1 MTLPFSVLALSIV
14 SRAVAQPDYDAVNE
28 QWNGLSGLLEIA
40 NEEGVEIAIGDS
52 IALDQLSP
60 LDGVLL
66 IYPRDEPPTSSLSA
80 FMRAGGRVAVLDD
93 FGEGDELLSVYRIA
107 RREGRAEAPE
117 LRANPNLPLARPLT
131 RHALTDGVNTLVANH
146 PATLSHPE
154 LEPLFAFEDPT
165 SALVLAGAVGE
176 GRLVAVSDPS
186 VIINNMIEFRD
197 NRRFAQNLVRYLGAS
212 GGRVYLAGPDTE
224 WSGSFGDAG
233 ASGPF
238 AALQTWLDD
247 AAHADVAPA
256 LMMLAS
262 IALGL
267 ALVLAALFGLPRR
280 SPYEDAA
287 MFGRTPVSGGFI
299 GRVAYFRRRPSD
311 LIQPALVYKFELES
325 ELVRRLNLG
334 GRTLLRDVV
343 SSLREHG
350 LPEADVQS
358 TRGLLLALDSLREK
372 QDHPPAPP
380 KVTAARLR
388 EIVRTGDAVLERLN
402 EENGTSPHDAAK
414 P

>member
-1 MTLPFSVLALSIV
+1 MTLWFSVTLFSIG
-14 SRAVAQPDYDAVNE
+14 SHAAAQPDYGPQNE
-28 QWNGLSGLLEIA
+28 EWNGLSELVDLA
-40 NEEGVEIAIGDS
+40 DEEGVEIATADS
-52 IALDQLSP
+52 IALDTLTP
-60 LDGVLL
+60 LDAVLL
-66 IYPRDEPPTSSLSA
+66 VYPREEPPVSSLSA

-93 FGEGDELLSVYRIA
+93 FGEGDEVLSVYRIE
-107 RREGRAEAPE
+107 RRQGRADAPE
-117 LRANPNLPLARPLT
+117 LRSNPNLPLARPLT
-131 RHALTDGVNTLVANH
+131 RHALTDGVSTLVANH

-154 LEPLFAFEDPT
+154 LEPLFAFEEPA

-176 GRLVAVSDPS
+176 GRLVAISDPS
-186 VIINNMIEFRD
+186 VVINNMVEFRD

-212 GGRVYLAGPDTE
+212 GGRVYLAGPETE
-224 WSGSFGDAG
+224 WTGSFGDAG
-233 ASGPF
+233 AAGPF
-238 AALQTWLDD
+238 AAIQTWLDEL
-247 AAHADVAPA
+247 AHAEFAPA
-256 LMMLAS
+256 LLMLAS

-267 ALVLAALFGLPRR
+267 GLVLAALFGLPRR

-287 MFGRTPVSGGFI
+287 MFGRHPVSGGFI
-299 GRVAYFRRRPSD
+299 GRVAYFRRRPND

-343 SSLREHG
+343 SALRDHG
-350 LPEADVQS
+350 LSEQDVQS

-380 KVTAARLR
+380 RVTAARLR

-402 EENGTSPHDAAK
+402 DENGRRERNSAS
-414 P
+414 